1 MKKVWVNGCFD
12 VLHRGHIE
20 LFRFAKSK
28 GDYLV
33 VGIDSDRRIRLTKG
47 RTRPF
52 NIEED
57 RRYLLEA
64 LKYVDHVEI
73 FDTDE
78 ELTRLIHYYNPDV
91 MVIGSD
97 YKDRK
102 VIGSE
107 NAKKL
112 VFFDRILGYSTTKI
126 LEKKW

>member
-126 LEKKW
+126 LEKK